1 MSDTTADRAKQA
13 GHSAAGKADRAA
25 GKADSPWLKMLG
37 KVGVAAIGIVWILL
51 AWISLQ
57 VAFGGSS
64 GKSTDNSGALQELA
78 QQPFGRVLLAVMA
91 LGLLAYA
98 VWQAVEAVI
107 GYQRESE
114 DTKRLGK
121 RIGAG
126 AKAVIGLGLGVQA
139 AKLVIGSGNQ
149 SSSSKQSDW
158 TSKLLG
164 LPAGR
169 VLVVL
174 VGLAVIGF
182 AGFLIYQGVEKK
194 FLEKLSGH
202 TSDTVV
208 KVGQFGYIAR
218 GVAFVV
224 LGILV
229 VVAGVKHQA
238 AKSDGLDG
246 ALKTLAGQPF
256 GKWILA
262 VVAIGFAA
270 YGVFTLITA
279 PRREEG

>member
-13 GHSAAGKADRAA
+13 GRSVAGKLDRGAGKAD
-25 GKADSPWLKMLG
+25 PVWLKTLG
-37 KVGVAAIGIVWILL
+37 KVGVAAIGIVWLLL

-78 QQPFGRVLLAVMA
+78 QQPFGKVLLAVMA
-91 LGLLAYA
+91 FGLFAYA
-98 VWQAVEAVI
+98 VWMVFEAAI
-107 GYQRESE
+107 GYQREG
-114 DTKRLGK
+114 DDKKRLGK

-139 AKLVIGSGNQ
+139 AKLVLGSGNK
-149 SSSSKQSDW
+149 SSSQKQSDW

-164 LPAGR
+164 LPAGK
-169 VLVVL
+169 VLVVI

-182 AGFLIYQGVEKK
+182 AGFLIYQGIEKK
-194 FLEKLSGH
+194 FLEKLSGG
-202 TSDTVV
+202 TSQTVV

-218 GVAFVV
+218 GVAFGVV
-224 LGILV
+224 GILV
-229 VVAGVKHQA
+229 IVAGVKHQA
-238 AKSDGLDG
+238 SKSDGLDG

-256 GKWILA
+256 GKWILT
-262 VVAIGFAA
+262 VVAIGLAA
-270 YGVFTLITA
+270 YGVFTLVTA